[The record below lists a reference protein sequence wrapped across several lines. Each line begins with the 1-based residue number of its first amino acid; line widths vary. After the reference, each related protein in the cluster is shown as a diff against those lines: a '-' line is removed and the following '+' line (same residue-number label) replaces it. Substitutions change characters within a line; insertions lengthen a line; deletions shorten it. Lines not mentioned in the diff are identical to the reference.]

1 MRISDWSSDVCSSD
15 LLCAAYLNSYESE
28 VRQRPFIAVQAKLN
42 KSNETT
48 KNYTLD
54 YSGEPGT
61 SYPANVCGSY
71 TINTS
76 EINNRDRKSVVEGQ
90 SVSVRVDIGGRRII
104 KKTKINNIMYK
115 LQQTEKKNN

>member
-76 EINNRDRKSVVEGQ
+76 EINNRLQALKEQDGVFGTSRSEERRVGKGC
-90 SVSVRVDIGGRRII
+90 VSTGRSRWS
-104 KKTKINNIMYK
+104 
-115 LQQTEKKNN
+115 Q